1 MAASFL
7 GSFVEVV
14 EAFTIILA
22 VGVTQSWRPAF
33 IGTGLALFVL
43 AVLVLVFGPL
53 LGLVPIDILQ
63 FAIGTLLIL
72 FGMGNPPPVV
82 KMGKRRWVARC
93 SAR

>member
-33 IGTGLALFVL
+33 IGTGLALSVL
-43 AVLVLVFGPL
+43 AVLVLAFGPL

-63 FAIGTLLIL
+63 FAIGTLLS
-72 FGMGNPPPVV
+72 
-82 KMGKRRWVARC
+82 C
-93 SAR
+93 SACGG